1 MKARLLA
8 AISGIIA
15 AGSFATYVGTLSTPQ
30 RTQLRADIVELAS
43 QDPALVPLVRKVC
56 PTCAVTPQ
64 CWRLP
69 NGDLCRFGLRY
80 GPGVGGV
87 NPDGTPATCT
97 PAPATDEPWPCTGD
111 SAEWPQRVKD
121 LRDAGAQA
129 DMIREIEQRVRRLP
143 EPGGD

>member
-8 AISGIIA
+8 AITGIVA
-15 AGSFATYVGTLSTPQ
+15 AGSFAAYVGTLSTPQ
-30 RTQLRADIVELAS
+30 RTQLRADIAELAS
-43 QDPALVPLVRKVC
+43 QDPALAPLVLKVC

-87 NPDGTPATCT
+87 NADGSPATCT

-111 SAEWPQRVKD
+111 SADWPARVQA
-121 LRDAGAQA
+121 LRGS
-129 DMIREIEQRVRRLP
+129 
-143 EPGGD
+143 GGDAAIVRAIEDRVERLSE